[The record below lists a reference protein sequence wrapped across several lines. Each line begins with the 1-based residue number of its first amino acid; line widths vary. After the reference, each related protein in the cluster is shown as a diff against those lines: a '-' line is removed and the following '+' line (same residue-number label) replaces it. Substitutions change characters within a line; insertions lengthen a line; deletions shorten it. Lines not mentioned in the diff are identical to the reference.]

1 MIEKEELDRFIA
13 SCKDEQAELLM
24 TMGRIPAPSHH
35 EEKRAAFCKKWFEH
49 EGCNEVWIDEAQN
62 VICKFNC
69 DRYDEI
75 TVMMAHMDVVF
86 NDTEELPMR
95 RDGDILRAPG
105 IGDDTANLV
114 NLMLATRFLV
124 RHKDR
129 LHTGLMIVANSCE
142 EGLGN
147 LKGCKE
153 IFNNY
158 GDRIRRF
165 YSFDGY
171 MSQCTSIAVGS
182 HRYRMQVQCP
192 GGHSYLDFGKDN
204 AIQIAAEIIHE
215 LYRIT
220 PPQQEYT
227 TYNVGRIEGGSTV
240 NSIAQ
245 EVTLLYEYRSASEA
259 CLQVMKG
266 ELNRVVNE
274 FRAKG
279 KKINLEVL
287 GVRPGCGDGD
297 KTELKKWTSEN
308 AACIRQY
315 YEGELDLG
323 PYSTDAN
330 IPLSRNVLANTIGT
344 VKGAGAHTRAEW
356 VDLNSLPAGLGIVL
370 SLMNRYLD

>member
-1 MIEKEELDRFIA
+1 MIEKEELDRFIQENQA
-13 SCKDEQAELLM
+13 EQTELLM
-24 TMGRIPAPSHH
+24 TLGRIPAPSHH

-49 EGCNEVWIDEAQN
+49 EGCNEVWVDEAKN

-69 DRYDEI
+69 DRYEEV
-75 TVMMAHMDVVF
+75 TVLMAHMDVVF

-95 RDGDILRAPG
+95 RDGEILRAPG

-124 RHKDR
+124 QHKEH

-158 GDRIRRF
+158 GDRIKHF

-171 MSQCTSIAVGS
+171 LSQCTSVAVGS
-182 HRYRMQVQCP
+182 HRYRMQVLCE

-204 AIQIAAEIIHE
+204 AIRIAAEVIHE
-215 LYRIT
+215 LYQIT
-220 PPQQEYT
+220 PPAEEYT

-245 EVTLLYEYRSASEA
+245 EVTLLYEYRSVSEA
-259 CLQVMKG
+259 CLQKMKN
-266 ELNRVVNE
+266 ELNRVVNK
-274 FRAKG
+274 FRAEG
-279 KKINLEVL
+279 KKINLEVM
-287 GVRPGCGDGD
+287 GIRPGCGEGD
-297 KTELKKWTSEN
+297 KTELKKWTVEN
-308 AACIRQY
+308 AKCIRQY
-315 YEGELDLG
+315 YDGSMDFG

-344 VKGAGAHTRAEW
+344 VSGGGAHTRAEW
-356 VDLNSLPAGLGIVL
+356 VDLRSLPTGLGVIL

>member
-1 MIEKEELDRFIA
+1 M
-13 SCKDEQAELLM
+13 
-24 TMGRIPAPSHH
+24 
-35 EEKRAAFCKKWFEH
+35 
-49 EGCNEVWIDEAQN
+49 WIDEAQN
-62 VICKFNC
+62 VICKFSC

-105 IGDDTANLV
+105 IGDDTANLM

-124 RHKDR
+124 QHKDR

-356 VDLNSLPAGLGIVL
+356 VDLKSLPAGLGIVL

>member
-13 SCKDEQAELLM
+13 SCKEEQAELLM
-24 TMGRIPAPSHH
+24 TLGRIPAPSHH
-35 EEKRAAFCKKWFEH
+35 EEKRAALCKKWFEH

-69 DRYDEI
+69 DKYDEI

-124 RHKDR
+124 QHKDR

-220 PPQQEYT
+220 PPRQEYT

-245 EVTLLYEYRSASEA
+245 EVTLLYECTALPVKRACRS
-259 CLQVMKG
+259 
-266 ELNRVVNE
+266 
-274 FRAKG
+274 
-279 KKINLEVL
+279 
-287 GVRPGCGDGD
+287 
-297 KTELKKWTSEN
+297 
-308 AACIRQY
+308 
-315 YEGELDLG
+315 
-323 PYSTDAN
+323 
-330 IPLSRNVLANTIGT
+330 
-344 VKGAGAHTRAEW
+344 
-356 VDLNSLPAGLGIVL
+356 
-370 SLMNRYLD
+370 

>member
-24 TMGRIPAPSHH
+24 TLGRIPAPSHH

-124 RHKDR
+124 QHKDR

-158 GDRIRRF
+158 G
-165 YSFDGY
+165 
-171 MSQCTSIAVGS
+171 
-182 HRYRMQVQCP
+182 
-192 GGHSYLDFGKDN
+192 
-204 AIQIAAEIIHE
+204 EI
-215 LYRIT
+215 
-220 PPQQEYT
+220 
-227 TYNVGRIEGGSTV
+227 GR
-240 NSIAQ
+240 
-245 EVTLLYEYRSASEA
+245 
-259 CLQVMKG
+259 
-266 ELNRVVNE
+266 
-274 FRAKG
+274 
-279 KKINLEVL
+279 
-287 GVRPGCGDGD
+287 
-297 KTELKKWTSEN
+297 
-308 AACIRQY
+308 
-315 YEGELDLG
+315 
-323 PYSTDAN
+323 
-330 IPLSRNVLANTIGT
+330 
-344 VKGAGAHTRAEW
+344 AH
-356 VDLNSLPAGLGIVL
+356 V
-370 SLMNRYLD
+370 

>member
-1 MIEKEELDRFIA
+1 
-13 SCKDEQAELLM
+13 
-24 TMGRIPAPSHH
+24 
-35 EEKRAAFCKKWFEH
+35 
-49 EGCNEVWIDEAQN
+49 
-62 VICKFNC
+62 
-69 DRYDEI
+69 
-75 TVMMAHMDVVF
+75 
-86 NDTEELPMR
+86 
-95 RDGDILRAPG
+95 
-105 IGDDTANLV
+105 
-114 NLMLATRFLV
+114 
-124 RHKDR
+124 
-129 LHTGLMIVANSCE
+129 
-142 EGLGN
+142 
-147 LKGCKE
+147 
-153 IFNNY
+153 
-158 GDRIRRF
+158 
-165 YSFDGY
+165 
-171 MSQCTSIAVGS
+171 
-182 HRYRMQVQCP
+182 MQVQCP

-297 KTELKKWTSEN
+297 KSELKKWTSEN

-315 YEGELDLG
+315 YEGELDFG

-356 VDLNSLPAGLGIVL
+356 VDLKSLPAGLGIVL

>member
-1 MIEKEELDRFIA
+1 MEDFEERGLAFQLLHLQSIA
-13 SCKDEQAELLM
+13 KTFVILQA
-24 TMGRIPAPSHH
+24 R
-35 EEKRAAFCKKWFEH
+35 
-49 EGCNEVWIDEAQN
+49 Q
-62 VICKFNC
+62 
-69 DRYDEI
+69 
-75 TVMMAHMDVVF
+75 
-86 NDTEELPMR
+86 
-95 RDGDILRAPG
+95 
-105 IGDDTANLV
+105 
-114 NLMLATRFLV
+114 
-124 RHKDR
+124 
-129 LHTGLMIVANSCE
+129 
-142 EGLGN
+142 GLGN

-356 VDLNSLPAGLGIVL
+356 VDLKNLPAGLGIVL

>member
-24 TMGRIPAPSHH
+24 TLGRIPAPSHH

-49 EGCNEVWIDEAQN
+49 EGCNEVWINEAQN

-95 RDGDILRAPG
+95 RDGDILWAPG

-124 RHKDR
+124 QHKDR

-142 EGLGN
+142 KDLGN

-165 YSFDGY
+165 YSFDGLY
-171 MSQCTSIAVGS
+171 VLVHQHRRRLPPLPDAGEVPWRVLLSGLRQRQRDSDRCRDHSRAVPDQPAAAGIHHLQC
-182 HRYRMQVQCP
+182 
-192 GGHSYLDFGKDN
+192 
-204 AIQIAAEIIHE
+204 
-215 LYRIT
+215 
-220 PPQQEYT
+220 
-227 TYNVGRIEGGSTV
+227 
-240 NSIAQ
+240 
-245 EVTLLYEYRSASEA
+245 
-259 CLQVMKG
+259 
-266 ELNRVVNE
+266 
-274 FRAKG
+274 
-279 KKINLEVL
+279 
-287 GVRPGCGDGD
+287 
-297 KTELKKWTSEN
+297 
-308 AACIRQY
+308 
-315 YEGELDLG
+315 G
-323 PYSTDAN
+323 P
-330 IPLSRNVLANTIGT
+330 
-344 VKGAGAHTRAEW
+344 H
-356 VDLNSLPAGLGIVL
+356 
-370 SLMNRYLD
+370 

>member
-24 TMGRIPAPSHH
+24 TLGRIPAPSHH

-124 RHKDR
+124 QHKDR

-287 GVRPGCGDGD
+287 GVRPGC
-297 KTELKKWTSEN
+297 L
-308 AACIRQY
+308 RQY
-315 YEGELDLG
+315 WTAG
-323 PYSTDAN
+323 
-330 IPLSRNVLANTIGT
+330 RWTI
-344 VKGAGAHTRAEW
+344 R
-356 VDLNSLPAGLGIVL
+356 
-370 SLMNRYLD
+370 

>member
-13 SCKDEQAELLM
+13 SCRDEQAELLM
-24 TMGRIPAPSHH
+24 TLGRIPAPSHH

-124 RHKDR
+124 QHKDR

-192 GGHSYLDFGKDN
+192 GGTPIWTSAKTMRFRSLPRSFTSCTGSPRRSRN
-204 AIQIAAEIIHE
+204 
-215 LYRIT
+215 T
-220 PPQQEYT
+220 PPT
-227 TYNVGRIEGGSTV
+227 MWAALRVA
-240 NSIAQ
+240 AQ
-245 EVTLLYEYRSASEA
+245 S
-259 CLQVMKG
+259 
-266 ELNRVVNE
+266 
-274 FRAKG
+274 
-279 KKINLEVL
+279 
-287 GVRPGCGDGD
+287 
-297 KTELKKWTSEN
+297 
-308 AACIRQY
+308 
-315 YEGELDLG
+315 
-323 PYSTDAN
+323 
-330 IPLSRNVLANTIGT
+330 IPLHRKLPCCTSTALP
-344 VKGAGAHTRAEW
+344 VKRACR
-356 VDLNSLPAGLGIVL
+356 S
-370 SLMNRYLD
+370 